1 MGRMLSFIM
10 KGVSILVKSVPL
22 VCNTCKENC
31 PRDDIAIAVYI
42 IKTKH
47 SSLISLVQNGKGLV
61 LPTNKVCRLQHYI
74 CLGMVT
80 TPYLG
85 MVSCKKKVPL
95 FSRIV
100 FPEDKVSIPDIWI
113 PTGIFMELD
122 SVKNIIPKA
131 ILAKILQDLKL
142 SELVE
147 NALSNN

>member
-1 MGRMLSFIM
+1 MLSFIM
-10 KGVSILVKSVPL
+10 KGVSILEISIPL
-22 VCNTCKENC
+22 VCNTCKESC

-47 SSLISLVQNGKGLV
+47 SSLISFVKNGKGLV
-61 LPTNKVCRLQHYI
+61 LPTNKICKLQHYI

-100 FPEDKVSIPDIWI
+100 FPEDKEPTSGIWI

-122 SVKNIIPKA
+122 SVKNIFPKT
-131 ILAKILQDLKL
+131 ILAKILHDLEL
-142 SELVE
+142 SEIVE
-147 NALSNN
+147 NALLKN